1 MASGPK
7 DRATLIK
14 GGTVVAG
21 QTVAEQDVLMRD
33 GRIAAMGDL
42 AGVSADETLDA
53 RGLVVL
59 PGAVDTHV
67 HLNDVFMNT
76 VSVHDYYTGTLAAA
90 FGGVTSIVD
99 FSNQEKGQP
108 LVDTI
113 STKREQA
120 EGLAIVDWGV
130 HPVITDPTQSTLD
143 EISLVVEQGSPTIK
157 CYMTYRDEGLLIEVE
172 DLRRISAALRDSGG
186 MLMLHAEDN
195 DLVEKGVA
203 EELGAGRNSSYHHA
217 CSRPAEVENR
227 AIQTAIDLTRETG
240 GRTFVV
246 HLSSA
251 DGIEMMSAARAEG
264 LNILTETCT
273 HYLVFTDDLLKR
285 ADGMKWICSPPLR
298 GTDHQDRLWRGLA
311 DGRIPM
317 VTSDDA
323 AYSWEAK
330 QYGSESFDKC
340 PNGIPGIEAR
350 LCVLYSAGVVGG
362 RLSLPR
368 FVDAVAGAPA
378 RLFGM
383 WPRKGLLTPGADGD
397 IVVLDPTAKWTMG
410 QDHQHM
416 STDWS
421 AYEGMEITGK
431 VRYVFS
437 RGELIIDGEECVA
450 EKGRGQ
456 YIHRT
461 LDPDLWF

>member
-1 MASGPK
+1 MASGQEN
-7 DRATLIK
+7 RTTLIE
-14 GGTVVAG
+14 GGTVVTG
-21 QTVAEQDVLMRD
+21 QTVAEQDVLIRD
-33 GRIAAMGDL
+33 GRIAALGDL

-53 RGLVVL
+53 KGLLVL

-90 FGGVTSIVD
+90 FGGVTSIID
-99 FSNQEKGQP
+99 FSNQERGQP

-113 STKREQA
+113 STKRQQA
-120 EGLAIVDWGV
+120 EGLALIDWGV
-130 HPVITDPTQSTLD
+130 HPVITDPTQSTLA
-143 EISLVVEQGSPTIK
+143 EIPLVVEQGSPTIK
-157 CYMTYRDEGLLIEVE
+157 CYMTYRDEGLLIEIG

-203 EELGAGRNSSYHHA
+203 EELGAGRTTSFHHA

-240 GRTFVV
+240 GSTFVV

-264 LNILTETCT
+264 LNIRTETCT
-273 HYLVFTDDLLKR
+273 HYLVFTDDHLKR
-285 ADGMKWICSPPLR
+285 EDGMKWVCSPPLR
-298 GTDHQDRLWRGLA
+298 DTDHQDRLWRGLA
-311 DGRIPM
+311 DGRISM

-330 QYGSESFDKC
+330 QFGAERFDKC

-350 LCVLYSAGVVGG
+350 LCAVYSAGVVQG

-368 FVDAVAGAPA
+368 FVDVVSGAPA

-383 WPRKGLLTPGADGD
+383 WPRKGVLTPGADGD
-397 IVVLDPTAKWTMG
+397 VVLLDPTAKWTMG
-410 QDHQHM
+410 QDRQHM

-421 AYEGMEITGK
+421 AYEGVEITGK
-431 VRYVFS
+431 IRYVFS
-437 RGELIIDGEECVA
+437 RGELIIDGEKCLA